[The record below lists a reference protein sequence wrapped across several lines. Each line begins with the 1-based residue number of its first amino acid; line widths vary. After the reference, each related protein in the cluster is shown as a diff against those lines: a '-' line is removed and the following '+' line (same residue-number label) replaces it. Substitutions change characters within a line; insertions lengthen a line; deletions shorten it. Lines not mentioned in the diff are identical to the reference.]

1 MKTTMDLPLFI
12 KLAIFKLQHRGMQ
25 LWIKE
30 LLLIVKAIR
39 HYPRCHL
46 LVFGLG
52 WDTLLWLD
60 MNKNGRTV
68 FLEDNK
74 DWFERITQRTPNAE
88 AYLIDYPHN
97 ITEWKTL
104 LDKPPELELKL
115 PDEVTRVSWDVI
127 VVDAPVGY
135 RMVEEQAGRMSSIY
149 MASKLIKR
157 GGDVFVHDCT
167 RELERAYAERYLG
180 EENFIC
186 DIKGRSLLRHYRGS

>member
-1 MKTTMDLPLFI
+1 MDWLLFI
-12 KLAIFKLQHRGMQ
+12 KLAIFRLQHRGTQ

-30 LLLIVKAIR
+30 LRLIVKAIR

-60 MNKNGRTV
+60 VNKNGRTV
-68 FLEDNK
+68 FLEDNQ
-74 DWFERITQRTPNAE
+74 DWFEKITQRAPNAE

-97 ITEWKTL
+97 ITEWKTV
-104 LDKPPELELKL
+104 LDKPRELKLKL

-127 VVDAPVGY
+127 VVDAPAGY

-149 MASKLIKR
+149 MASKLIKK

-167 RELERAYAERYLG
+167 RELERAYTARCLG

-186 DIKGRSLLRHYRGS
+186 EIKGRSLLRQYKGS